1 MLLVLLVHLLVYAV
15 LASSLH
21 LHVEARVITFVLGLR
36 LLDLELREGLLAV
49 DVPRYIVSL
58 LRPRTEAKDVSSPDL
73 RLLMQMMLNTL
84 LSQ

>member
-21 LHVEARVITFVLGLR
+21 LHVETRVVTLVLGLR

-49 DVPRYIVSL
+49 DVPRYIVSP
-58 LRPRTEAKDVSSPDL
+58 LRHRTETQGVGSPDL
-73 RLLMQMMLNTL
+73 RLLMQIMLNTL

>member
-21 LHVEARVITFVLGLR
+21 LHVEARVTTFVLGLR

-58 LRPRTEAKDVSSPDL
+58 LRLWTETQGVHAPFL
-73 RLLMQMMLNTL
+73 RLLMQMV
-84 LSQ
+84 

>member
-1 MLLVLLVHLLVYAV
+1 MLLILLVHLLVYAV

-21 LHVEARVITFVLGLR
+21 LHVEAGVVALVLGLR

-49 DVPRYIVSL
+49 YVPRYIVSP
-58 LRPRTEAKDVSSPDL
+58 LRPRTEAQGVSSPDL